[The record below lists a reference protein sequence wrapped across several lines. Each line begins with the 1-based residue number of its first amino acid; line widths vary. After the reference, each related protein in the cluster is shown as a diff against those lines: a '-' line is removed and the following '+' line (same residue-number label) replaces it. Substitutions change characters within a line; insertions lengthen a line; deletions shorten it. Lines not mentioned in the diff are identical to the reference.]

1 MANEIALRVQVAAA
15 KTGWAAAL
23 DTLVLALT
31 MAGSKGFENQQ
42 TVGTVEEALLLGDT
56 AAANTLLVG
65 RNLDATNFI
74 TIKPATGGTALTE
87 VRAGQPVVIRFTST
101 ITAPFVQADSA
112 PCEFQYVL
120 IPA

>member
-1 MANEIALRVQVAAA
+1 MANEIALRVQVAVA
-15 KTGWAAAL
+15 KAGWAAAL
-23 DTLVLALT
+23 DTLALSLA
-31 MAGSKGFENQQ
+31 MAGTKGFENQQ
-42 TVGTVEEALLLGDT
+42 TVGITEEALLLGDVG
-56 AAANTLLVG
+56 AANTLLVG

-74 TIKPATGGTALTE
+74 TIKPATGGVALTE

-101 ITAPFVQADSA
+101 IAAPFVQADTA